1 MTLNKSKNNNLT
13 NTDKIT
19 LKYMINPNYNI
30 KINEDEKIFINDKR
44 EDIIYFKKNIIGYT
58 KKILNS
64 IENNEKINLPDN
76 IIYSFNNYLLNIINH
91 IHHTKVKNLIQNDL
105 NDYNNTSMDNNNF
118 IDICNSNYN
127 ELLYNNDNKKLTMD
141 TFITKKNNK
150 KQQIIPNKKN
160 IYN

>member
-30 KINEDEKIFINDKR
+30 EINEDEKIFLNDKR

-91 IHHTKVKNLIQNDL
+91 IHHIKVKNIIQNDL

>member
-44 EDIIYFKKNIIGYT
+44 EDIIYFKKNIISYC
-58 KKILNS
+58 KKLLNS